1 VTAPATAPMDP
12 RLVDAWRQ
20 FTAGQMDDA
29 AKGAR
34 AVLDQAPADPDA
46 LHLMALVCH
55 RQGRTGESSALF
67 ARAIAARPQD
77 NAIRNSFAGTL
88 VEQGR
93 RDAAVTVLQ
102 QALQAN
108 RADPL
113 TLKNL
118 GAALATT
125 GQLMAAARHFQQ
137 AVELRPDFAEAHV
150 GLAGVLR
157 DLGRPDEALVHARR
171 AAQLQP
177 NSPVAHATAGVV
189 LHEMGRH
196 AEAAAA
202 LRRAVQLDPGNR
214 EAQSNLRVVH
224 AAMVPKRH
232 FAMLN
237 DDARN
242 EAYDRGIRAAV
253 KPGDHV
259 LGIGAGSGLLAM
271 MAARAG
277 AARVTS
283 CEANTVL
290 AEVAQQVAAANGL
303 ADRVMVVG
311 RRSMLLEVG
320 RDLPQPA
327 DVLILENFD
336 AVLVGAGALPGLEDA
351 RKRLLKPGA
360 RVLPR
365 RARLYA
371 AAVEI
376 PGLRRVNPVRQIAGF
391 DLAGFDVL
399 RDPSGE
405 TVELSRE
412 EHRLLTDPFPLFDFD
427 FREAVPGAGQKRV
440 DVAAT
445 GAGNVQAVAVW
456 YDLHLDDSICM
467 STAPGTKGNHWGQA
481 VSFLPADI
489 PVTPGRKLAAHA
501 SYAGTRLLVG
511 IEPA

>member
-1 VTAPATAPMDP
+1 MDP
-12 RLVDAWRQ
+12 RLAEAWRQ
-20 FTAGQMDDA
+20 FSAGQVDDA

-67 ARAIAARPQD
+67 ARAIAARPTD

-125 GQLMAAARHFQQ
+125 GQLAAAARHFQQ
-137 AVELRPDFAEAHV
+137 AIELRPDFAEAHV
-150 GLAGVLR
+150 GLAGALR
-157 DLGRPDEALVHARR
+157 DLYRPEEALVHARR

-177 NSPVAHATAGVV
+177 NSSVAHATAGVV
-189 LHEMGRH
+189 LHEMGRNV
-196 AEAAAA
+196 EAVAA

-214 EAQSNLRVVH
+214 EAQSNLRAVH
-224 AAMVPKRH
+224 AAMVPTWH

-259 LGIGAGSGLLAM
+259 LEVGAGSGLLAM

-277 AARVTS
+277 AARVTA
-283 CEANTVL
+283 CEANPAL
-290 AEVAQQVAAANGL
+290 AEVAQQIVAANGL
-303 ADRVMVVG
+303 ADRVAVIG
-311 RRSMLLEVG
+311 HRSTLLEVG
-320 RDLPQPA
+320 RDLPEPA
-327 DVLILENFD
+327 DVLIMENFD
-336 AVLVGAGALPGLEDA
+336 AVLVGEGVLASLADA
-351 RKRLLKPGA
+351 RRRLLKPGA

-371 AAVEI
+371 AAVEV
-376 PGLRRVNPVRQIAGF
+376 PNLRRVNPVRQVAGF

-399 RDPSGE
+399 RNPAGE
-405 TVELSRE
+405 KVELSRE
-412 EHRLLTDPFPLFDFD
+412 EHRLLTDSFPLFDFD

-445 GAGNVQAVAVW
+445 AKGNVQAVAIW
-456 YDLHLDDSICM
+456 YDLHLDDAIALT
-467 STAPGTKGNHWGQA
+467 TAPGAKGNHWGQA
-481 VSFLPADI
+481 VTFLPADI
-489 PVTPGRKLAAHA
+489 PVVPGQKLAAHA
-501 SYAGTRLLVG
+501 TYAGTRLLVG

>member
-1 VTAPATAPMDP
+1 MDP
-12 RLVDAWRQ
+12 RLTEAWRQ
-20 FTAGQMDDA
+20 FTAGQAEEA

-34 AVLDQAPADPDA
+34 AVLDQAPNDPDA

-67 ARAIAARPQD
+67 ARAVAARPQD

-93 RDAAVTVLQ
+93 RDAAVIVLQ

-137 AVELRPDFAEAHV
+137 AIELRPDFAEAHI
-150 GLAGVLR
+150 GLAGALR
-157 DLGRPDEALVHARR
+157 ELGRDDEALVHARR

-177 NSPVAHATAGVV
+177 NSPVAHATAGVL
-189 LHEMGRH
+189 LHELGRH

-202 LRRAVQLDPGNR
+202 LRRAVQLDPGER
-214 EAQSNLRVVH
+214 EAQSNLRVAC
-224 AAMVPKRH
+224 AAMVPKWR
-232 FAMLN
+232 FAALN

-242 EAYDRGIRAAV
+242 DAYDRAIRAAV

-259 LGIGAGSGLLAM
+259 LEIGAGSGLLAM

-283 CEANTVL
+283 CEANPVL

-303 ADRVMVVG
+303 ADRVTVVG

-320 RDLPQPA
+320 RDLPEPA
-327 DVLILENFD
+327 DVLIVGNFD

-365 RARLYA
+365 GARIHA
-371 AAVEI
+371 AAIEI
-376 PGLRRVNPVRQIAGF
+376 PILRRVNPIGQVAGF
-391 DLAGFDVL
+391 DFAAFDAL
-399 RDPSGE
+399 RNPWGE

-412 EHRLLTDPFPLFDFD
+412 DHRLLSGPFPAFDFD
-427 FREAVPGAGQKRV
+427 FREAVPATGRKRI

-445 GAGNVQAVAVW
+445 ASGNVQAVAVW
-456 YDLHLDDSICM
+456 YDLHLGDAISL
-467 STAPGTKGNHWGQA
+467 STAPGTRGNHWGQA

-489 PVTPGRKLAAHA
+489 PVAPGRKLAAYA
-501 SYAGTRLLVG
+501 SYAGTRLQVR
-511 IEPA
+511 IEKT